1 MASAAGRSVLS
12 RAADAT
18 QHAVVLGLVLGT
30 GVGLYTV
37 VQQGRSLVERRQA
50 LDKRLKEMEA
60 RGEVPAGA
68 SEGKLGKDFTLVG
81 KNAAGAAAAAAPG
94 K

>member
-1 MASAAGRSVLS
+1 MASSAAGRSALS
-12 RAADAT
+12 KVADAT
-18 QHAVVLGLVLGT
+18 QHVVVLGLVLGT
-30 GVGLYTV
+30 GFGLYTTV
-37 VQQGRSLVERRQA
+37 LQGRNLVERRQA
-50 LDKRLKEMEA
+50 LDKQLKEMEA

-81 KNAAGAAAAAAPG
+81 KKAPAAAGAPG